1 MREVRGRRRYTDRC
15 ATADCLQAEAGAR
28 GKEAADGW
36 GAESRRGKRR
46 DDRAAGGDR
55 GTTVALTCRSA
66 GERSTGATGIRG
78 GGGAAAKKGRSP
90 KAPAVLGGIGSL
102 QESARRIHPTDH
114 GRAET
119 ARMGTLGLVGNWDS
133 NPSDR
138 GVHSRAI
145 GEGATGVWGAKRTR
159 RAQAAKA
166 TQSTKP
172 DDDSWKFPP
181 GAKNILANIRQ
192 ELAEQAKI
200 FIEIKFRRI
209 NAHHV
214 IPPASHSSPAD
225 AASTTPT
232 PKANADPFRA
242 ARVKPATAQ
251 TAKVRA
257 SAVTSGAPHDERPTP
272 PARGESRKSLAAP
285 GEGGAADGYH
295 RRRAIVGGSRASRRL
310 RRHHRRAGHAAAGVA
325 DGAPADR
332 SAHPCERRRSGRRA
346 HMVEGRRPPSDGRG
360 DLPRRARPR
369 PHRAQ
374 EGEGAAR
381 RDHRD
386 WPSVT
391 KASPPCGARQRS
403 GFARSSAGRP
413 PDLAKA
419 AGR

>member
-78 GGGAAAKKGRSP
+78 GGGAAAKRPEPEGP
-90 KAPAVLGGIGSL
+90 GSL
-102 QESARRIHPTDH
+102 GRNRLSPGERPPDPPDGPWTRGDRANGDARA
-114 GRAET
+114 GRK
-119 ARMGTLGLVGNWDS
+119 LGQQPERSRGS
-133 NPSDR
+133 FPRDR
-138 GVHSRAI
+138 RGRD
-145 GEGATGVWGAKRTR
+145 GCLGAKRTR